1 MSTANTKKTYYT
13 YTLKANDSL
22 NTLAQKFSLSVNE
35 ICKFH
40 NELSGSKKNISAANG
55 IPFHVSKIFLPATV
69 KNNKQEKT
77 FTKSTPINLTNQNS
91 LRCNFNVLNHNYGI
105 VIFINT
111 QKETKR
117 IHYTAAVNYEKEYD
131 YTYEFVLK
139 KNEVYVDYKIPNLL
153 AEDFAIS
160 LAKPLYPIHTK
171 INKKGK
177 LIGVTNQQEIF
188 KRWEKAKPKI
198 LNYFKSPFA
207 NEQIQI
213 ANKAYQSTIAIEK
226 AIQRDVFFTLYFSG
240 VYNKYLSKLEISNTV
255 NIPFYPFI
263 TAIQYQVKQT
273 IQPFLNAN
281 NNIVMQQLGAVCDKR
296 SSKDIEQN
304 NDQPYFKGTPL
315 EGNLDVTYEF
325 CNKNYTIK
333 SIIGTITLVL
343 NKKLDKKITIE
354 AYHLI

>member
-1 MSTANTKKTYYT
+1 MNTVKTKKTYYT
-13 YTLKANDSL
+13 YTLQANDSL
-22 NTLAQKFSLSVNE
+22 EILAHKFNMSVIE

-40 NELSGSKKNISAANG
+40 NDHSGLNNNLFVFEE
-55 IPFHVSKIFLPATV
+55 IPFHISKILLPVTAKISKTK
-69 KNNKQEKT
+69 KNNVT
-77 FTKSTPINLTNQNS
+77 NSPILLTNQNS

-105 VIFINT
+105 VLQIKT
-111 QKETKR
+111 QKETNR
-117 IHYTAAVNYEKEYD
+117 VHYTTTINYEEEYD
-131 YTYEFVLK
+131 YTYDLILK

-153 AEDFAIS
+153 AEDFAVS

-188 KRWEKAKPKI
+188 KRWKKAKPKI
-198 LNYFKSPFA
+198 SNYFKSPLA
-207 NEQIQI
+207 EEQIQI

-226 AIQRDVFFTLYFSG
+226 AIQRDIFFTLYFSG

-281 NNIVMQQLGAVCDKR
+281 NNIVMQQFGTVSDKR

-304 NDQPYFKGTPL
+304 KDQPYFKGTPL
-315 EGNLDVTYEF
+315 EGDLDVTYEF

-343 NKKLDKKITIE
+343 NNKLDKKITIE
-354 AYHLI
+354 AYHLT